1 MPITN
6 TNGIFNTGRDITLVL
21 IGPFGQV
28 QLDNITGFDAKQDT
42 VDLKSNRLDGV
53 KMNAYLPDGW
63 SGTISVDR
71 GSNSLDVLMAG
82 IEANWF
88 AGAYTNSTMFQYV
101 NEAGGAISVFAYDNV
116 ALKLSD
122 AGNYQPDAIVK
133 QTLTWTA
140 NRRRI
145 V

>member
-1 MPITN
+1 
-6 TNGIFNTGRDITLVL
+6 
-21 IGPFGQV
+21 
-28 QLDNITGFDAKQDT
+28 
-42 VDLKSNRLDGV
+42 
-53 KMNAYLPDGW
+53 MNAYLPDGW